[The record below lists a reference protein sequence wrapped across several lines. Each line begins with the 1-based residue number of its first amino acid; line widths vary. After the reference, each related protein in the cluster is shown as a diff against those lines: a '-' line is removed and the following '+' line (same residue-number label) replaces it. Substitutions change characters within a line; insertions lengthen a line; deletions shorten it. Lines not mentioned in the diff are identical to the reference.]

1 MTLDLFLP
9 LILAAVAIIDLI
21 AFSMMRQRGIISDNM
36 FNLLALAS
44 VALPFIAYIVLA
56 VIVPDAGAIEIF

>member
-1 MTLDLFLP
+1 MTLAIFLP

-21 AFSMMRQRGIISDNM
+21 AFSMMRQQGKINDRV

-44 VALPFIAYIVLA
+44 VALPFIGYIVLA
-56 VIVPDAGAIEIF
+56 VIVPDVGAMEMF

>member
-1 MTLDLFLP
+1 MTLAIFLP

-21 AFSMMRQRGIISDNM
+21 AFSMMRQQGKINDRV

-44 VALPFIAYIVLA
+44 VALPFIAYLVLA
-56 VIVPDAGAIEIF
+56 VIVPDVGAMEMF

>member
-1 MTLDLFLP
+1 MTLAIFLP

-21 AFSMMRQRGIISDNM
+21 AFSMMRQQGKINDRV

-44 VALPFIAYIVLA
+44 VALSFIAYLVLA
-56 VIVPDAGAIEIF
+56 VIVPDVGAMEMF

>member
-1 MTLDLFLP
+1 MTLAIFLP

-21 AFSMMRQRGIISDNM
+21 AFSMMRQQGKISDRV

-44 VALPFIAYIVLA
+44 VALPFIAYLVLA
-56 VIVPDAGAIEIF
+56 VIVPDVGAMEMF